1 MLTGQFEVGA
11 GFVNLSLRD
20 AVNRQSVECLLKVL
34 DVVGQIS
41 ICRND
46 DVVDNAS
53 QYLTQIVLLILRQ
66 FGIGNYLVGVLE
78 RTDHAGTGVDGVL
91 SITTIL
97 IHVFGLVVVVII
109 VTT

>member
-1 MLTGQFEVGA
+1 MLTSLFEVGA
-11 GFVNLSLRD
+11 GFVNLCLRNVVD
-20 AVNRQSVECLLKVL
+20 RQSVECLLKIL
-34 DVVGQIS
+34 DIVGQIS

-66 FGIGNYLVGVLE
+66 FGIGNYLVGVLQ
-78 RTDHAGTGVDGVL
+78 RTDHVGTGVDGVL
-91 SITTIL
+91 SVAAIL
-97 IHVFGLVVVVII
+97 VYVFGLVVVVII